1 MLPGLIAATSCY
13 INKSKLSVYSSLSYN
28 LSEYC
33 ILVGFPG
40 NGRTAGINYIKNAM
54 VKLEEYNNV
63 IFEDSLIREP
73 TNNVS
78 LMTSLNENSTLIGSR
93 LLNIVRNF

>member
-1 MLPGLIAATSCY
+1 M
-13 INKSKLSVYSSLSYN
+13 
-28 LSEYC
+28 SEYC

-63 IFEDSLIREP
+63 LFENSLIREP
-73 TNNVS
+73 INNAA
-78 LMTSLNENSTLIGSR
+78 LMTSLHENSTLIG
-93 LLNIVRNF
+93 